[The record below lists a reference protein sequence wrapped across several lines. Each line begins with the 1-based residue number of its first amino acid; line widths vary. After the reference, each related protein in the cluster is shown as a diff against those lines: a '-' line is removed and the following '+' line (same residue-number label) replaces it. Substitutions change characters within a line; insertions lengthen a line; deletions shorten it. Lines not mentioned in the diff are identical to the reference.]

1 MQTENDD
8 AMQIEEQD
16 RAWLAEHR
24 SELWTAAQLGY
35 TERGRGAVL
44 VIFEEV
50 GRNEIV
56 VAYTDRPDWPTP
68 GIAAQI
74 AQYNLATEMVVV
86 CLGRLDDP
94 EAEAPPRAY
103 RIQYLT
109 PAA

>member
-1 MQTENDD
+1 MQTEEDD
-8 AMQIEEQD
+8 AMLIEAQD
-16 RAWLAEHR
+16 RVWLGEHR

-35 TERGRGAVL
+35 AEQGRGAVL

-56 VAYTDRPDWPTP
+56 VAYSDRPNWPTP
-68 GIAAQI
+68 SIAAQI
-74 AQYNLATEMVVV
+74 AQYNPATEMVVV

-94 EAEAPPRAY
+94 EAQTPPRAY